1 MKHYQ
6 KSYEGVSLCSPIT
19 IPYKRYSP
27 ESAHWWAGAALKE
40 LRLQTNLTSNDI
52 DGVIFSSFSSNPDTV
67 VGIVQHLG
75 LSPTWMDNI
84 PTGGASGVMAIRRA
98 ARAVQSGDAN
108 IVVCIAADTNH
119 IDSFQKTLD
128 TFSRFSQDATYPY
141 GQGGPNATFAIIT
154 EYFMRKFNLTREEFG
169 KIAIAQRHNARTNPI
184 ALMQKP
190 LNMSQYLD
198 AKPIANPLHLF
209 DCVMPCAGAEA
220 FVVTSPEIAEKFS
233 LSTVK
238 ILSTIER
245 HNAFPEDHIQ
255 YRGGWVKDIDNL
267 WATSNHSPSDINF
280 AQVYDDYPAIVA
292 MQLQDLGFCENGEIK
307 QFINDTDFTILGN
320 LPLNTNGG
328 QLSAGQAGAAGGYQ
342 NVTEALRQCMKQPL
356 GQQIPNST
364 TGLISGF
371 GMVNYDRGVCTG
383 AAIIKIDKIR

>member
-6 KSYEGVSLCSPIT
+6 RSYEGVSLCAPIT
-19 IPYKRYSP
+19 IPYRRYSP
-27 ESAHWWAGAALKE
+27 ETAHWWAGAALKE
-40 LRLQTNLTSNDI
+40 LRLQTNLSSNDI

-119 IDSFQKTLD
+119 IDSFKKTLD

-141 GQGGPNATFAIIT
+141 GQGGPNATFAIMT

-169 KIAIAQRHNARTNPI
+169 KIAIAQRQNASTNPI
-184 ALMQKP
+184 ALMKRP
-190 LNMSQYLD
+190 LNMDQYLD

-220 FVVTSPEIAEKFS
+220 FVVTTPEIAEKFS

-238 ILSTIER
+238 VLSTIER
-245 HNAFPEDHIQ
+245 HNAFLEDHIQ
-255 YRGGWVKDIDNL
+255 YRGGWAKDIDDL
-267 WATSNHSPSDINF
+267 WSSSNYNPSDINF
-280 AQVYDDYPAIVA
+280 AQVYDDYPVIVA
-292 MQLQDLGFCENGEIK
+292 MQLQDLGFCENGKIK
-307 QFINDTDFTILGN
+307 QFINDTDFTIMGD

-342 NVTEALRQCMKQPL
+342 NVTEALRQCIKQPL

-364 TGLISGF
+364 KGLISGF

-383 AAIIKIDKIR
+383 AAIIKTDTIR